1 MPRQC
6 QQRVE
11 NVSVPVE
18 AVPTSTTYSVIH
30 DIIDTV
36 MKSFSYMTTPLILFF
51 LLLTSCS
58 SFDSRDIKPSEW
70 VCGTT
75 LSATFTD
82 GTIADCNSEVLRPI
96 ALTMPTIFFFNS
108 SAAPSTTYTLLIIDR
123 DAPNATV
130 PLRGP
135 LRHAAFSHLSQRI
148 LRSGINWS
156 TLNNSSNDSA
166 IALFNYSGPG
176 PSVGSGCH
184 RYYIML
190 YSEAIDTPLPFLY
203 DPSRYSMNFPLFASN
218 FSLTKIASATTYWRT
233 QNFEERIGP
242 CETTPSSTPPPTNTK
257 LGLGLGLG
265 FGLGLPVTALLIY
278 IFLKRSSKNFIG
290 RNDDKV
296 IAFNNP
302 TSATWE

>member
-1 MPRQC
+1 
-6 QQRVE
+6 
-11 NVSVPVE
+11 
-18 AVPTSTTYSVIH
+18 
-30 DIIDTV
+30 
-36 MKSFSYMTTPLILFF
+36 
-51 LLLTSCS
+51 
-58 SFDSRDIKPSEW
+58 
-70 VCGTT
+70 VCGTSQT
-75 LSATFTD
+75 LISATFTD

-96 ALTMPTIFFFNS
+96 ALTMPTIYFYNS

-156 TLNNSSNDSA
+156 TLNNNNNDSA

-176 PSVGSGCH
+176 PSAGSGCH

-203 DPSRYSMNFPLFASN
+203 DPSRYSMNFPVFASN

-233 QNFEERIGP
+233 QNFEGRIGP
-242 CETTPSSTPPPTNTK
+242 CDTPSSTPPPPTNTK
-257 LGLGLGLG
+257 LGLGLG
-265 FGLGLPVTALLIY
+265 FGLGLPITALLIY
-278 IFLKRSSKNFIG
+278 IFLKHRRKNFIG
-290 RNDDKV
+290 RLGNDKE
-296 IAFNNP
+296 IAFS